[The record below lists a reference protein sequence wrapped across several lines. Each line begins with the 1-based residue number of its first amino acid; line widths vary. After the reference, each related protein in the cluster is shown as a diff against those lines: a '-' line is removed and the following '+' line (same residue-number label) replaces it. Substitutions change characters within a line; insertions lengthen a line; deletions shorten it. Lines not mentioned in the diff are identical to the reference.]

1 MATNDGPRSIVGL
14 DFQGG
19 GGRRFSMSYL
29 PNLTALRSMPSYH
42 GYLKIV
48 TPQLRPASKSPK
60 IRSELIVS
68 SFVQRCRRRAVSPQ
82 RRIGFVA
89 RFAASVTQHTFFVAC
104 ADSALLCA
112 AI

>member
-1 MATNDGPRSIVGL
+1 
-14 DFQGG
+14 
-19 GGRRFSMSYL
+19 MSYL
-29 PNLTALRSMPSYH
+29 RNLTALRSMPSYH

-68 SFVQRCRRRAVSPQ
+68 SFVQRRRAVSPQ

-112 AI
+112 AINSLN